1 MYQIRTFYT
10 VLDIFITLCIH
21 NARYVC
27 RDGSIGYLGQSILV
41 LDARVSTG
49 KARRI
54 STEVK

>member
-10 VLDIFITLCIH
+10 VINIFITLRIH

-27 RDGSIGYLGQSILV
+27 RDGSIGCLGQSMLV
-41 LDARVSTG
+41 SDARVSTS

-54 STEVK
+54 STKVK